1 MRPSNT
7 VYFVSPA
14 LIAATAASLMFGGVS
29 KSGSP
34 TDRLTMSPPA
44 AFSSVASAVIAIVGD
59 GLTRARRSAR
69 NGMMELHPKGDK
81 QNTLLCDCT
90 SVNPRYHAPSP
101 SPGYDPHARPEPYCR
116 TDFPHNRPGMRGE
129 GWGEGAARDLT
140 AGTARCHFP
149 LTRMPR
155 CARLPTSPLWR
166 SEVILARREVAIVN
180 CI

>member
-34 TDRLTMSPPA
+34 TDRPTISRPA

-69 NGMMELHPKGDK
+69 KGMAQLYPKK
-81 QNTLLCDCT
+81 VEQSTLLCDRT

-101 SPGYDPHARPEPYCR
+101 RL
-116 TDFPHNRPGMRGE
+116 RGE
-129 GWGEGAARDLT
+129 DWGEGSARDLT
-140 AGTARCHFP
+140 AATARGHFP
-149 LTRMPR
+149 LTQMPR
-155 CARLPTSPLWR
+155 CARLPTSPR
-166 SEVILARREVAIVN
+166 PRGEVILASREVAIRN
-180 CI
+180 CIES

>member
-34 TDRLTMSPPA
+34 WLRLMMSRPA

-69 NGMMELHPKGDK
+69 NGMMELHPKRDK
-81 QNTLLCDCT
+81 QNTLP
-90 SVNPRYHAPSP
+90 SYGFPVNPRRLAPSP
-101 SPGYDPHARPEPYCR
+101 RPGLPSAREVGAPCRDCISARSPGDA
-116 TDFPHNRPGMRGE
+116 GRGDLPSLGRLLPAVVSIINE
-129 GWGEGAARDLT
+129 LAICSKSAA
-140 AGTARCHFP
+140 GFP
-149 LTRMPR
+149 LSVVGPGRGGAPR
-155 CARLPTSPLWR
+155 LGGIVPL
-166 SEVILARREVAIVN
+166 
-180 CI
+180 